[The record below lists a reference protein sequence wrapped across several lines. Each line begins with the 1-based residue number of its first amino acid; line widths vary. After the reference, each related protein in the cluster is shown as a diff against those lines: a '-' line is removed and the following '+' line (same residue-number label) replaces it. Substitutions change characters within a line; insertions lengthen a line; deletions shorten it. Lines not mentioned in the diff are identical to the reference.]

1 MTDQPDPGDRDRWA
15 RLHFAA
21 RNERRNDEAVHGSA
35 VWRLELHAGSSTVLM
50 AHGTCATAL
59 AVVVDDHSRLAH
71 VQCSFD
77 EKVDGLALGFSRAVM
92 RCGMPRVVETDNTAR
107 SKRWPRRSTPK

>member
-50 AHGTCATAL
+50 AHGAL
-59 AVVVDDHSRLAH
+59 VVVVDDRSRLAVY

-77 EKVDGLALGFSRAVM
+77 G
-92 RCGMPRVVETDNTAR
+92 TAR